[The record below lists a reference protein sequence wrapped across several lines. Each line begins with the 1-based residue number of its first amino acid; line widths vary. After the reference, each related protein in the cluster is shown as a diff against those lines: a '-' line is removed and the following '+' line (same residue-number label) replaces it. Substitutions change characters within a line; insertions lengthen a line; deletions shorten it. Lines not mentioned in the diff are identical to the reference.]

1 MVEEVVGLLGVEA
14 ELIHREEV
22 VEPRDLEEEVVEAVL
37 LRLHRSLY
45 GRLCWLKLGELR
57 VDRSQDQQDISRYSL
72 DGVESQDLGALPY
85 QGNHPRTRLHRIR
98 FPRLM

>member
-14 ELIHREEV
+14 ELLHREEV
-22 VEPRDLEEEVVEAVL
+22 VEPRDLEEEEVVEAVL

-72 DGVESQDLGALPY
+72 GGVESQDLGALPY
-85 QGNHPRTRLHRIR
+85 QGPRTRLHRIR